1 MVSERCKV
9 KRLNKLR
16 AGARSGHLFRR
27 ALINQ
32 GTLLLSSVMLSVL
45 AASAIGWAPVT
56 PPINTLARA
65 PAATMSENDNFNPRV
80 PHELEP
86 RASKA
91 DLCANPLH
99 EIFPTEELSPVEV
112 TDLQLQALQ
121 QADARFFWRFVS
133 PEGKRATGS

>member
-1 MVSERCKV
+1 
-9 KRLNKLR
+9 
-16 AGARSGHLFRR
+16 
-27 ALINQ
+27 
-32 GTLLLSSVMLSVL
+32 MLSVL

-65 PAATMSENDNFNPRV
+65 PPATMSENDNFNPRV

-121 QADARFFWRFVS
+121 RAWLQRAARAR
-133 PEGKRATGS
+133 